1 MSQGSVAGA
10 PNPTYKYFHGNPT
23 YGDVHGK
30 SMAEAW
36 QTFWSTYSTLILS
49 IGVNAMLALSIY
61 LTLSCG
67 LLAMANAAFMGIGA
81 YTSALLTVHLN
92 WPFSAVLIAGGLSP
106 ALVALLI
113 GVPTLRLSGVY
124 LAMATLGFGE
134 VVRVVVLNLELTGGP
149 LGLNGIPLQTDWWQ
163 VALWLLLTLYV
174 LIRLRRSKVGRA
186 FEAIREDEV
195 AARLMGIDVTA
206 YKLLA
211 FVLGAVI
218 AGVAGALNA
227 HLTFFISPGEY
238 GFEKA
243 VDILTMAVL
252 GGIASPVGPVIGAT
266 LLTLLPELL
275 RFLKDFR
282 LAVNGLIL
290 ILVVLFLPR
299 GIWDPLRLRALW
311 QQRRRVTA

>member
-1 MSQGSVAGA
+1 
-10 PNPTYKYFHGNPT
+10 
-23 YGDVHGK
+23 
-30 SMAEAW
+30 MAEAW

-81 YTSALLTVHLN
+81 YTAALLTVHLN

-163 VALWLLLTLYV
+163 VALLLLLTLYV
-174 LIRLRRSKVGRA
+174 LARLRRDGTGRGVGELVRGA
-186 FEAIREDEV
+186 HDERRE
-195 AARLMGIDVTA
+195 
-206 YKLLA
+206 
-211 FVLGAVI
+211 
-218 AGVAGALNA
+218 
-227 HLTFFISPGEY
+227 
-238 GFEKA
+238 
-243 VDILTMAVL
+243 
-252 GGIASPVGPVIGAT
+252 
-266 LLTLLPELL
+266 
-275 RFLKDFR
+275 
-282 LAVNGLIL
+282 
-290 ILVVLFLPR
+290 
-299 GIWDPLRLRALW
+299 
-311 QQRRRVTA
+311 RVTRVE